1 MWNGL
6 LRLILDLVFIKNENV
21 IDFGYVIKIFSYLIF
36 IEMDIEF
43 CELLFVEYYMCGFLS
58 YDIKCYVWLN

>member
-1 MWNGL
+1 ML
-6 LRLILDLVFIKNENV
+6 IKNENV
-21 IDFGYVIKIFSYLIF
+21 IDFGYVIKIFSYLVF